1 MAWWL
6 RQTIAYL
13 GGRMH
18 VIALEALRQHVKAS
32 KISRRYPFDRVPLS
46 AAYTTRM
53 HSERLGTTAQRC
65 NYHGDSRLMACLSQW
80 LIPLG

>member
-1 MAWWL
+1 MASRL

-32 KISRRYPFDRVPLS
+32 TIPRRCPFNGMPLS
-46 AAYTTRM
+46 MAHTTWL
-53 HSERLGTTAQRC
+53 HPER
-65 NYHGDSRLMACLSQW
+65 
-80 LIPLG
+80 